1 MLKSYNLFSFFLV
14 FSSLQGCAAALRK
27 AVSERYCLYVCI
39 LIVLLLILFVIF
51 SLSFLLFFIGQFFL
65 GHPQLYGPNEALVKT
80 YVEFQCEVPNHPI
93 NHEILLQIFK
103 WVHSI

>member
-1 MLKSYNLFSFFLV
+1 MLKSSNLFNFFLF
-14 FSSLQGCAAALRK
+14 FSSLQGCAAASRK

-39 LIVLLLILFVIF
+39 LIVLLILFVIF
-51 SLSFLLFFIGQFFL
+51 SLSFFLFIGQFFL
-65 GHPQLYGPNEALVKT
+65 GQPQLYGPNEALVKK
-80 YVEFQCEVPNHPI
+80 YAEFKCEVPNHQI

>member
-1 MLKSYNLFSFFLV
+1 MLKSSNLFSFFLF
-14 FSSLQGCAAALRK
+14 FSSLQGCAAASRK

-51 SLSFLLFFIGQFFL
+51 SLSFLLFIGQFFL